1 MLVALY
7 REQRALW
14 FTVGLSMVSL
24 GVAGIETR
32 VAGKALAAAPHSSDP
47 SFEIRS
53 AAALYKTTKL
63 TFVGEPTMK
72 SATAADVVVR
82 DATGVECTVLIT
94 KLPLHVDSG
103 DVWIPAFE
111 KCIGSAAPG
120 SSSEK

>member
-1 MLVALY
+1 M
-7 REQRALW
+7 
-14 FTVGLSMVSL
+14 FGLSMVSL

-32 VAGKALAAAPHSSDP
+32 VAGKASAAASHSGDP

-53 AAALYKTTKL
+53 AAALYKATKL
-63 TFVGEPTMK
+63 TYVGEPTMK
-72 SATAADVVVR
+72 SATAADVVVH
-82 DATGVECTVLIT
+82 DSAGAQCTVLIT
-94 KLPLHVDSG
+94 KLPLHVESG